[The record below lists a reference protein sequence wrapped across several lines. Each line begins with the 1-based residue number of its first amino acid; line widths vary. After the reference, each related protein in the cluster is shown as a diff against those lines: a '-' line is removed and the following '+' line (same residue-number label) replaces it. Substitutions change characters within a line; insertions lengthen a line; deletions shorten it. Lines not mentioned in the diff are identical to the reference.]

1 MNGRDNGFFGCTCLL
16 APVLG
21 RKIFAYHSWGSRDRC
36 NQRAIRTSEKHAVN
50 IRMRIEG
57 GVKPLLA
64 GGRRIRPAEN
74 FGDLGKCLII
84 INDGTTAAEIVADQ
98 MAHELDQSLS
108 VAQDPRFQGVAQ
120 NRIRNNQ
127 GQDRRDPAR
136 QKNRENNRETIEMIA
151 PSFRCWISPLH
162 ACLFAKKLA
171 YHGHPAGRLRQGRM
185 SY

>member
-1 MNGRDNGFFGCTCLL
+1 
-16 APVLG
+16 
-21 RKIFAYHSWGSRDRC
+21 
-36 NQRAIRTSEKHAVN
+36 
-50 IRMRIEG
+50 MRIEG

-64 GGRRIRPAEN
+64 EGRRVRPAEN

-136 QKNRENNRETIEMIA
+136 QKNRKNNLETIEMMA
-151 PSFRCWISPLH
+151 PSFRCWISQLH
-162 ACLFAKKLA
+162 ACLLRKNWRTTVNLLA
-171 YHGHPAGRLRQGRM
+171 LSGKGECHVEGGLHGRRRDYQT
-185 SY
+185 SCSSN